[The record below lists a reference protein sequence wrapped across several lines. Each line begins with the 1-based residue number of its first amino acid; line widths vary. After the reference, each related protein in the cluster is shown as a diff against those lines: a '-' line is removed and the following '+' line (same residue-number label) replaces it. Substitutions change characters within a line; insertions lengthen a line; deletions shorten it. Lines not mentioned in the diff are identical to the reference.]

1 MAAGTPLT
9 GNTMTFKISGTA
21 VDHTAKWTVKG
32 TAAKGRYA
40 SNSTSGGRKTTVG
53 VKDWSGSATL
63 FIHAGATMAMVMGTE
78 YSVVCHGTASSDTI
92 TGTIIV
98 TDVGDITFDAD
109 SGEPVA
115 CDFAFDFQGIPTGAG
130 AFTLGS

>member
-1 MAAGTPLT
+1 MSAGTPLT
-9 GNTMTFKISGTA
+9 GNAMTFKISGA
-21 VDHTAKWTVKG
+21 AIEHTSKWMVKG

-53 VKDWSGSATL
+53 VKDWTGSATV
-63 FIHAGATMAMVMGTE
+63 FIHAGATMAMVM
-78 YSVVCHGTASSDTI
+78 HGTASSDTI
-92 TGTIIV
+92 TGTIMV

-115 CDFAFDFQGIPTGAG
+115 CDFTFDFQGIPTGAG
-130 AFTLGS
+130 AFTLS

>member
-1 MAAGTPLT
+1 MTAGNPLT
-9 GNTMTFKISGTA
+9 GNAMTFKISGSA
-21 VDHTAKWTVKG
+21 VAHTAKWMVKG

-40 SNSTSGGRKTTVG
+40 SNSTAGGRKTSVG
-53 VKDWSGSATL
+53 VKDWTGSATL
-63 FIHAGATMAMVMGTE
+63 FLHDGATMAMVMGTE
-78 YSVVCHGTASSDTI
+78 YSVVLHGTATSDTI
-92 TGTIIV
+92 SGTIIV

-130 AFTLGS
+130 AFTLS

>member
-9 GNTMTFKISGTA
+9 GNTMTFKIAGTA
-21 VDHTAKWTVKG
+21 VDHTGKWMIKG

-53 VKDWSGSATL
+53 VKDWSGTVSVL
-63 FIHAGATMAMVMGTE
+63 IHAGATMQMVMGTE
-78 YSVVCHGTASSDTI
+78 YAAVFHGTATTDTI

-98 TDVGDITFDAD
+98 TEVGDITFDAD
-109 SGEPVA
+109 SGEPVSV
-115 CDFAFDFQGIPTGAG
+115 DYAFDFQGIPTGAG
-130 AFTLGS
+130 AFVLGS

>member
-1 MAAGTPLT
+1 MSAGTPLT
-9 GNTMTFKISGTA
+9 GNAMTFKISGA
-21 VDHTAKWTVKG
+21 AIEHTSKWMVKG

-53 VKDWSGSATL
+53 VKDWTGSATV
-63 FIHAGATMAMVMGTE
+63 FIHAGATMAMVIGTE
-78 YSVVCHGTASSDTI
+78 YSVVLHGTASSDTI
-92 TGTIIV
+92 TGTIMV

-115 CDFAFDFQGIPTGAG
+115 CDFTFDFQGIPTGAG
-130 AFTLGS
+130 AFTLS

>member
-1 MAAGTPLT
+1 MSAGTPLT
-9 GNTMTFKISGTA
+9 GNAMTFKISGTA
-21 VDHTAKWTVKG
+21 VEHTSKWMVKG

-53 VKDWSGSATL
+53 VKDWSGSCTVFL
-63 FIHAGATMAMVMGTE
+63 HAGATMLMTLGTE
-78 YSVVCHGTASSDTI
+78 YSVVLHGTATTDTI

-98 TDVGDITFDAD
+98 TDVGDMTFDAD

-115 CDFAFDFQGIPTGAG
+115 CDYTFDFQGIPVGAG
-130 AFTLGS
+130 AFTLS